1 MIVYHATGNPCRL
14 LPYRPA
20 FGFASPW
27 HNVARFGRMG
37 RKAYLCLGQRGRA
50 RAFPLFAFL
59 GANYL
64 IWAKKLSYMT
74 VKIISKPVK
83 ICSLIIF
90 PKCFIVKNSLA
101 FVEFFKMQI
110 SIALIIPKSLRRA
123 LLTIANA

>member
-27 HNVARFGRMG
+27 HNVARFGGMG
-37 RKAYLCLGQRGRA
+37 

>member
-1 MIVYHATGNPCRL
+1 MPRATLAGYCPTAPPL
-14 LPYRPA
+14 ALPARGTTWRVLA
-20 FGFASPW
+20 EWGEKHIFALDKEE
-27 HNVARFGRMG
+27 GRG
-37 RKAYLCLGQRGRA
+37 
-50 RAFPLFAFL
+50 LFLFSRFL

-64 IWAKKLSYMT
+64 IWAKKISYMT

-83 ICSLIIF
+83 ICSFIIF

-101 FVEFFKMQI
+101 FVEFFKVQI